1 MAAPILWDTMT
12 LQELHQVVVVSSQL
26 SRACTTWLPPSM
38 ERVGPVTSEIPT
50 LLHKEFH
57 KLFVLGYETVPLF
70 PVSILSFHVFDIWV
84 AVSGTFP
91 LEFYELFV
99 LGCETVPLFPDIL
112 GFHVFDIRDMVSAC
126 VPISDNAKVS
136 DASSYLNGQPY
147 EWAKSIFATC
157 MNITMVMILT
167 CQLLPLT

>member
-1 MAAPILWDTMT
+1 MKQSHSSLLAFLAFMCLIS
-12 LQELHQVVVVSSQL
+12 EL
-26 SRACTTWLPPSM
+26 R
-38 ERVGPVTSEIPT
+38 
-50 LLHKEFH
+50 
-57 KLFVLGYETVPLF
+57 
-70 PVSILSFHVFDIWV
+70 
-84 AVSGTFP
+84 VSGTFP

-147 EWAKSIFATC
+147 EWANSIFATC